1 MDNALDPE
9 DLLGKKL
16 PYDGGIR
23 LESILGYGSFATV
36 YKAMN
41 KEGKVYAV
49 KWLNKIGMSDRDQA
63 LQKDEVM
70 YMKLLG
76 EHKNIIR
83 LYDVIETSDSLYLI
97 MECCTTDLYELITQ
111 SEQALEI
118 PRVKRYFNEICDGVK
133 HCHNNHIYHRDLK
146 PENILI
152 SDDDHCKISD
162 FGLCCFDEWTN
173 DFNCGSL
180 RYMSP
185 ECIDKEED
193 DDDDYDDYDDD
204 FDDNYYNGGD
214 RRRKNEKTGL
224 ECNSRGSDVWALG
237 VILINMIFGQNPWS
251 SADMENPTF
260 NMFIRKDPDVLQRK
274 LGLSDDF
281 NRVVKRMFSKN
292 VFDRFSL
299 DELRQEVN
307 RIEVFTDFNKR
318 VSNYLGIDEDLINMS
333 NMAIESSAKD
343 EDEDNSQYDEW
354 YDDETYSNHHHNNDL
369 VVPDID
375 TLELGDEES
384 KNERNSNND
393 HEHNHDYNYSFDY
406 MKSDVP
412 FIGHWGDDLDD
423 DEDMA
428 SELTPRVAEDED
440 ENEEEEE
447 KEKYISSKLMISTVN
462 DEMSWENT
470 NENKNSKESR
480 HSTKINP
487 LETNEKMEIYDYS
500 FKDKMKEW
508 KKEEEEDQMESE
520 DNLMTPTVERVSSF
534 NKGKLFNDKVNS
546 SGKQSLSKKKSIQ
559 LRWEDLFDSD
569 EEKKETR
576 NSQRNEA
583 FSPSS
588 NVGDGEGRFHIS
600 EQALP
605 SSWNYQQGLS
615 WGDMMDDDDE
625 DFMPSKPQE
634 ETMFNKSKPAPIT
647 TAFIEDSNEEDNG
660 EEIDKEEKEIREG
673 ERNER
678 DGGREL
684 SFKKEKVPVSSE
696 VSTLVT
702 PSLLTNG
709 MQKKLLFAAAKKS
722 RKQEK
727 EKKSS
732 GKNKSKGIKEK
743 DKDKETHRHHKS
755 KREKEEGTGAIKI
768 KTNGK
773 HKHHHHKTT
782 SSLNDKTL
790 GKEKKSEKTSMK
802 HHRKN
807 NNNKGNLNS
816 IKVQSNLELNTIN
829 RSEDKLSVTDNTPFH
844 KHNHTSSKIIKS
856 NKNKN
861 NKNNN
866 NKIHKH
872 HKNEHNQKLLAV
884 KSNNSNSKSNIDNT
898 TKIHK
903 TNSINTT
910 SSITTNKP
918 ASVQLDWEDLF
929 SSDGEERTLTTADS
943 IKTND
948 KSFSIDETLEAE
960 DEIFSLSNNIK
971 ALDIENEKNHK
982 DSTTVNKMV
991 DSAISV
997 SETNLSKEKKNLN
1010 LH

>member
-1 MDNALDPE
+1 MDNTLDPE

-16 PYDGGIR
+16 PYAGGLR

-36 YKAMN
+36 YKAKN
-41 KEGKVYAV
+41 KEGQVYAV
-49 KWLNKIGMSDRDQA
+49 KWLNKIGMSDRDKA

-111 SEQALEI
+111 SEKAIEI

-185 ECIDKEED
+185 ECIDNEE
-193 DDDDYDDYDDD
+193 DDDDYDDDDD
-204 FDDNYYNGGD
+204 FDDDNYYNGGD
-214 RRRKNEKTGL
+214 RKRKNEKTGL

-274 LGLSDDF
+274 LGLSDEF

-292 VFDRFSL
+292 VFDRYSL

-318 VSNYLGIDEDLINMS
+318 VSNYLGIDEELINMS
-333 NMAIESSAKD
+333 NMAIESSSKN
-343 EDEDNSQYDEW
+343 EDENNSQYDEW
-354 YDDETYSNHHHNNDL
+354 YDDDDTYFNQHHDHDL

-375 TLELGDEES
+375 TLELGNEEN
-384 KNERNSNND
+384 KDKQND
-393 HEHNHDYNYSFDY
+393 DHDHNQDHSYSFDY
-406 MKSDVP
+406 MNSYVP
-412 FIGHWGDDLDD
+412 FISHWGDDIDD

-440 ENEEEEE
+440 ENGEKEKE
-447 KEKYISSKLMISTVN
+447 KEKYSTSKLTISTMNPSLN

-470 NENKNSKESR
+470 NENMNSKEWSQ
-480 HSTKINP
+480 STKINS
-487 LETNEKMEIYDYS
+487 LETNEKMNIYDYTYEN
-500 FKDKMKEW
+500 KMKEW
-508 KKEEEEDQMESE
+508 KKEEEEDQMESD
-520 DNLMTPTVERVSSF
+520 DNLMTPTVERVLSF
-534 NKGKLFNDKVNS
+534 NKGKLFDVNS
-546 SGKQSLSKKKSIQ
+546 TGKQSLSKKKSVQ

-569 EEKKETR
+569 EEKKETKS
-576 NSQRNEA
+576 SQRNEA
-583 FSPSS
+583 SSPSS
-588 NVGDGEGRFHIS
+588 NGGDGEGRFHIS

-615 WGDMMDDDDE
+615 WGDMMDDDDD

-634 ETMFNKSKPAPIT
+634 ETILNKSKTTSIT
-647 TAFIEDSNEEDNG
+647 TAFIEDSNEEDNV
-660 EEIDKEEKEIREG
+660 EEVDKEEKKRRE
-673 ERNER
+673 EER
-678 DGGREL
+678 DEHEVGREL
-684 SFKKEKVPVSSE
+684 SFKKEKVPISSE

-722 RKQEK
+722 RKQDK

-732 GKNKSKGIKEK
+732 GKNKYKGIKEK
-743 DKDKETHRHHKS
+743 DKDKDNSITKEKDKEMRRHHKS
-755 KREKEEGTGAIKI
+755 KREKEEGIGAIKI

-773 HKHHHHKTT
+773 HKHHHKTT
-782 SSLNDKTL
+782 TTTTTTTSLNEKSI
-790 GKEKKSEKTSMK
+790 GKEKKGDKSSMK

-807 NNNKGNLNS
+807 KNNKESLNS
-816 IKVQSNLELNTIN
+816 IHIHSSFELNTIN
-829 RSEDKLSVTDNTPFH
+829 HSEEKL
-844 KHNHTSSKIIKS
+844 SKIIKN

-861 NKNNN
+861 NKNN

-872 HKNEHNQKLLAV
+872 HKNEHNQKSLAV
-884 KSNNSNSKSNIDNT
+884 KSNNAKSNIDNT

-903 TNSINTT
+903 INSINTT
-910 SSITTNKP
+910 STIITTNKP

-960 DEIFSLSNNIK
+960 DEIFSLTSNIK
-971 ALDIENEKNHK
+971 ALNIENEKNHK

-997 SETNLSKEKKNLN
+997 SETNLSKEIKNLN